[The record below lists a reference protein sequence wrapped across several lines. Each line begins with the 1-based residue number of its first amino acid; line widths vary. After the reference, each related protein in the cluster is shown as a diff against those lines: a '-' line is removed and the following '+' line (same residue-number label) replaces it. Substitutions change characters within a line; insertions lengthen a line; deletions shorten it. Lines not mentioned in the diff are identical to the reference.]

1 MITKIT
7 QEIIEEL
14 KKTAPKLTS
23 EQITRRN
30 KIINSSNPNFVGYGH
45 KISDI
50 EKITKTINI
59 KFQCDYEDSI
69 EVFKCLVKSN
79 VHEEKFA
86 AIFFLN
92 RFKVHFNEELIIIFE
107 DAFSNYCNTWAF
119 CDTSCI
125 RVLGPFLGK
134 NNNQALAE
142 LTINN
147 WSNSEYLW
155 VKRASIVILIKI
167 IMIQKEFNN
176 DYVYNFIDKMLK
188 YNEIYIQKGI
198 GWLLKTCSRY
208 DPDSILKY
216 LMKNKSKLTR
226 LVLRYGSE
234 KLPKEKRKLLFD

>member
-1 MITKIT
+1 MIKKIT

-14 KKTAPKLTS
+14 KKSAPRLTS
-23 EQITRRN
+23 EQISRRN

-50 EKITKTINI
+50 EKII
-59 KFQCDYEDSI
+59 KAIYIKSQCSYENSI
-69 EVFKCLVKSN
+69 EIFKCLVKSN
-79 VHEEKFA
+79 VLEEKFA

-92 RFKVHFNEELIIIFE
+92 HFKVHFNEKVIKIFE
-107 DAFSNYCNTWAF
+107 ETFSNYCDTWAF

-142 LTINN
+142 HTIIN

-167 IMIQKEFNN
+167 IMIQKEFSN
-176 DYVYNFIDKMLK
+176 DYIYNFIEKMIK
-188 YNEIYIQKGI
+188 NHEIYIQKGL

-208 DPDSILKY
+208 EPDSILKY

>member
-1 MITKIT
+1 MISKIT
-7 QEIIEEL
+7 QEIIKEL
-14 KKTAPKLTS
+14 KRIAPKLTS

-50 EKITKTINI
+50 EKITKAIYV
-59 KFQCDYEDSI
+59 KFQCNYKDSI
-69 EVFKCLVKSN
+69 EVFKYLVKSN
-79 VHEEKFA
+79 VHEEKFG

-92 RFKVHFNEELIIIFE
+92 HFKVHFNEEIIKIFE
-107 DAFSNYCNTWAF
+107 DAFSKYCDTWAF

-125 RVLGPFLGK
+125 RVIGPYLGK
-134 NNNQALAE
+134 SNNHALAKR
-142 LTINN
+142 TVNN

-167 IMIQKEFNN
+167 IMIRKEFNN
-176 DYVYNFIDKMLK
+176 DYVYNYIEKMRRHH
-188 YNEIYIQKGI
+188 EIYIQKGL
-198 GWLLKTCSRY
+198 GWLLKTCSKY
-208 DPDSILKY
+208 EPDSILKY
-216 LMKNKSKLTR
+216 LMKNKLKLTR